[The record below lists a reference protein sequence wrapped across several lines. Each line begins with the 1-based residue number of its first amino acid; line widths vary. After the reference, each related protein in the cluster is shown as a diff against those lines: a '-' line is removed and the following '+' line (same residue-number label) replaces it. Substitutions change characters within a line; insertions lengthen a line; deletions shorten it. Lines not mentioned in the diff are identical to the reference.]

1 MSETFAKV
9 TENLTETPKYT
20 EYTENSEIIIIFG
33 HFRVIFGH
41 FRAIFGHFRKFQK
54 SVTFMTDV

>member
-20 EYTENSEIIIIFG
+20 EYTENSEIIINT
-33 HFRVIFGH
+33 RVNTEPSDPKL
-41 FRAIFGHFRKFQK
+41 R
-54 SVTFMTDV
+54 SESL